1 MGAAATPSDRATSRD
16 HLGSWGDLAS
26 HLGIGMAL
34 PRRRAFAPHHRQRAL
49 CNTERS
55 DLLLPPRHDRLRNR
69 HRAGDRRLERARGW
83 TLARRQPIAV
93 ARLRSL
99 SLLPRSVP
107 QDHLFSNHD
116 HVVRRWARIQGGDGR
131 DLVLLSGRAQHR
143 RRHARDRQGAHPR
156 GEELSRQH
164 LADGHQDLPSCHAP
178 PGDQRRAPRP
188 RRGADR
194 HVAGRDKALQPR
206 DWIFGDSSLQHL
218 QHAADVRAAD
228 HPVRDRNRRQ
238 RADRP
243 TRRPRRHQSVLSALL
258 LPWRCQMV
266 AVASAA
272 RSQPLR
278 PNLPSQREPYYAGR
292 RQKPKS
298 ARYVDTISPG
308 TGEPLG
314 KVIDGSAADA
324 EAAIAAAKAAFRDWR
339 RVPPLERAKM
349 LRAIA
354 DVLRKNGDELAM
366 LDAAD
371 CGNPYAEMMR
381 DAGMG
386 AAQLDFYAGLV
397 TEMKGASI
405 PMGPDV
411 VNFSVREPFGVVGRI
426 IPFNHPFMFAAGKS
440 GAPLAAGN
448 TVVLK
453 PPEQA
458 PLSALRLAELID
470 GILPPGVW
478 NVVPGGREVGQVLA
492 SHPDVAMTA
501 LIGSVPTG
509 RAVMKAASDTL
520 KPVLLELGGKNALI
534 AFPDAD
540 LDAVSAAVVDGM
552 NFTWCGQSCGSTS
565 RAFIHET
572 SYDAVIGRAKA
583 SIRRYKPGSPTNPA
597 TTRGSIISQVQYD
610 RIMKYIAAG
619 KEDGARLVTGG
630 KRPDDAALAKGL
642 FIEPTIFADVN
653 MGMRIGKEEIF
664 GPVLSVFKWS
674 DEDRMLA
681 EVNQVEYGLTCSI
694 WTNDLA
700 TAHRT
705 AAAVEAGYVWI
716 NEVSKHFLGAP
727 FGGYKQSGIGREE
740 CIEELL
746 RFTREKNIHVN
757 LKRRSGH

>member
-1 MGAAATPSDRATSRD
+1 MSVATTLKSEAAA
-16 HLGSWGDLAS
+16 
-26 HLGIGMAL
+26 
-34 PRRRAFAPHHRQRAL
+34 
-49 CNTERS
+49 
-55 DLLLPPRHDRLRNR
+55 LR
-69 HRAGDRRLERARGW
+69 
-83 TLARRQPIAV
+83 
-93 ARLRSL
+93 
-99 SLLPRSVP
+99 
-107 QDHLFSNHD
+107 
-116 HVVRRWARIQGGDGR
+116 
-131 DLVLLSGRAQHR
+131 
-143 RRHARDRQGAHPR
+143 
-156 GEELSRQH
+156 
-164 LADGHQDLPSCHAP
+164 LPSH
-178 PGDQRRAPRP
+178 
-188 RRGADR
+188 
-194 HVAGRDKALQPR
+194 RD
-206 DWIFGDSSLQHL
+206 
-218 QHAADVRAAD
+218 
-228 HPVRDRNRRQ
+228 
-238 RADRP
+238 
-243 TRRPRRHQSVLSALL
+243 
-258 LPWRCQMV
+258 
-266 AVASAA
+266 
-272 RSQPLR
+272 
-278 PNLPSQREPYYAGR
+278 PYYAGKW
-292 RQKPKS
+292 QKAS
-298 ARYVDTISPG
+298 RYAEVINPA
-308 TGEPLG
+308 TGESLG
-314 KVIDGSAADA
+314 KVTDGTVADA
-324 EAAIAAAKAAFRDWR
+324 EAAIAAAKAAFKDWR

-349 LRAIA
+349 LREIA
-354 DVLRKNGDELAM
+354 NVLRKNGDELAM

-371 CGNPYAEMMR
+371 CGNPYTEMMR
-381 DAGMG
+381 DAGAG

-565 RAFIHET
+565 RAFIHEKI
-572 SYDAVIGRAKA
+572 YDAVIERAKA
-583 SIRRYKPGSPTNPA
+583 SIKRYKPGIPTNPA
-597 TTRGSIISQVQYD
+597 TTMGSIISQVQYD
-610 RIMKYIAAG
+610 RVMKYIAAG
-619 KEDGARLVTGG
+619 KEDGARLVSGG
-630 KRPDDAALAKGL
+630 KRPDDPALAKGL

-674 DEDRMLA
+674 DEDKMLS

-757 LKRRSGH
+757 LKRRTGH